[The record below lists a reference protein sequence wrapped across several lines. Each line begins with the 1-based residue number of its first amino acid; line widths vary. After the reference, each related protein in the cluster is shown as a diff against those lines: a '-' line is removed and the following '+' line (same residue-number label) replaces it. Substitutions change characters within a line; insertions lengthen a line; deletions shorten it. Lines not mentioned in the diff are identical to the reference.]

1 MVTCSTSYSGE
12 PKKILFFCMVYMVCG
27 GHIIHEKD
35 KSAKCQFYLVRCGGS
50 NSVYTRRVQANR

>member
-1 MVTCSTSYSGE
+1 
-12 PKKILFFCMVYMVCG
+12 MVYMVCG